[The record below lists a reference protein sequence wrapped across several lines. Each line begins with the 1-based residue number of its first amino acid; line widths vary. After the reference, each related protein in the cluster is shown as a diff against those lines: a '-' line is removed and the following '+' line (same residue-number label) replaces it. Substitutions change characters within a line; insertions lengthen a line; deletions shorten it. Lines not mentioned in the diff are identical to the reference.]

1 MRVRMGLVNVGL
13 AASLLALGA
22 CSADDEAAE
31 STPAKDGAGS
41 ETCENGPGVT
51 DSTIKIGVTTP
62 LSGPAATTGQA
73 HLAGQQ
79 AYVDKVNADGGIHG
93 RQLELVTQDDTGDPQ
108 KAAANAQYLIER
120 EGVFALW
127 GNVGSAAASAI
138 QPIAEKADVPLLF
151 PFALGR
157 TLTEP
162 AQPNTFSIAT
172 PAYLQTR
179 ILSDFLANEPDF
191 ADKKVGLM
199 VINSP
204 DGAETAEGFA
214 DGASSENIVSSQTYE
229 PGSPTFK
236 AQLLSF
242 KEAGADFVYAGINDA
257 QFAKLLTEAEELGMS
272 DVTFYGAVSVVTPA
286 VVELTSAELA
296 EGNLGG
302 VFVALP
308 DGDAEGLADIET
320 ALDGEKVGTHAVHAW
335 AGGMIIAEAIDR
347 AGECLNADTLR
358 DALESGDAFDT
369 GGLTDEIVFSTD
381 EHLGNASMLQVEM
394 IDGVWTPFGDGEF
407 QRFSE

>member
-1 MRVRMGLVNVGL
+1 MRVRSGLVNVGL
-13 AASLLALGA
+13 AASLVALGA
-22 CSADDEAAE
+22 CAADDESADTSAAKGDTSAE
-31 STPAKDGAGS
+31 N
-41 ETCENGPGVT
+41 CENGQGVS

-73 HLAGQQ
+73 HLSGQQ

-93 RQLELVTQDDTGDPQ
+93 RQIELVTQDDVGDPQ
-108 KAAANAQYLIER
+108 KAAANAQYLVER

-138 QPIAEKADVPLLF
+138 QPIAEKAEVPLLF

-179 ILSDFLANEPDF
+179 ILSDYLANEPEL

-204 DGAETAEGFA
+204 DGAETAAGFE
-214 DGASSENIVSSQTYE
+214 DGASAENIVSSQTYE

-257 QFAKLLTEAEELGMS
+257 QFAKLLTEAEEIGLK

-286 VVELTSAELA
+286 VVELTSPELA
-296 EGNLGG
+296 EGSMGG

-308 DGDAEGLADIET
+308 DGDAEGLTELED

-335 AGGMIIAEAIDR
+335 ASGMILAEAIDR

-358 DALESGDAFDT
+358 TALESGEAFDT
-369 GGLTDEIVFSTD
+369 GGLTDDITFSAD
-381 EHLGNASMLQVEM
+381 QHLGNSSMLQVEM
-394 IDGVWTPFGDGEF
+394 VDGVWTPVGDF